1 MLPSITNGQFRIGS
15 SPIHGLNGVHGIRI
29 LNNSKAKDEERNCPS
44 LPLIS
49 EGSFTSL
56 VSRRSGK
63 TSPNGK
69 GSEKGNDQG
78 LSSNGGIESGSSE
91 LKMKQL
97 QLDCEFK
104 NAEHGWFP
112 QGLNPRLATSSRV
125 SHLPAMGFHMT
136 STSERLIHHQSVG
149 QPVENLHN
157 RRQLTTD
164 DNTNKKGYPMAPGG
178 STVIGTRYRMP
189 SVGNAVS
196 PTKDVSV
203 ALSSNLSELASPRK
217 IHKRGV
223 SKPKELEIHSRSC
236 SCRRHTQER
245 DQKATLKSRSLDSLR
260 KERLNKVERKEGLN
274 NKKTV
279 KPTDRPPPKK
289 QQMPNVLDVPQ
300 SRRKSKRA
308 NVLASDSFFNLP
320 DYQKRVKKS
329 TSKLTGQ
336 TNLKSLM
343 KVKEVNR
350 TEPVP
355 RIDIATE
362 EHLEESMIY
371 VENFD
376 EDHGNKKE
384 KEDVVEQ
391 MDLEYSK
398 DEREL
403 KEQSSRLD
411 VTSAASLTVCEPQ
424 RSVTPRLLKVSS
436 DQQKDLS
443 TLSAIFKKLDT
454 DCDGHLSFAE
464 LKKSLPPHVT
474 RKQVSY
480 LKKIYD
486 IACES
491 TYFGLEEFTATHQM
505 CDLLAKSSSAVSNA
519 LNSLDYSSVDFWLST
534 FMESF
539 CKVDKKQSGTI
550 DIQSFENMLASLINV
565 HPDSFI
571 LQRILSTVNKTKH
584 DTISG
589 VELLTYIPYFM
600 TAAPKDT

>member
-1 MLPSITNGQFRIGS
+1 
-15 SPIHGLNGVHGIRI
+15 
-29 LNNSKAKDEERNCPS
+29 
-44 LPLIS
+44 
-49 EGSFTSL
+49 
-56 VSRRSGK
+56 
-63 TSPNGK
+63 
-69 GSEKGNDQG
+69 
-78 LSSNGGIESGSSE
+78 
-91 LKMKQL
+91 
-97 QLDCEFK
+97 
-104 NAEHGWFP
+104 
-112 QGLNPRLATSSRV
+112 
-125 SHLPAMGFHMT
+125 
-136 STSERLIHHQSVG
+136 
-149 QPVENLHN
+149 
-157 RRQLTTD
+157 
-164 DNTNKKGYPMAPGG
+164 
-178 STVIGTRYRMP
+178 
-189 SVGNAVS
+189 
-196 PTKDVSV
+196 
-203 ALSSNLSELASPRK
+203 
-217 IHKRGV
+217 
-223 SKPKELEIHSRSC
+223 
-236 SCRRHTQER
+236 
-245 DQKATLKSRSLDSLR
+245 
-260 KERLNKVERKEGLN
+260 
-274 NKKTV
+274 
-279 KPTDRPPPKK
+279 
-289 QQMPNVLDVPQ
+289 
-300 SRRKSKRA
+300 
-308 NVLASDSFFNLP
+308 
-320 DYQKRVKKS
+320 
-329 TSKLTGQ
+329 
-336 TNLKSLM
+336 M

-362 EHLEESMIY
+362 EHLDESMIY

-550 DIQSFENMLASLINV
+550 DMQSFENMLASLINV